1 MFQFWHDAA
10 MLAIE
15 SQRVVALRMMRFAGG
30 GRNARVETSRM
41 MTEKISASLI
51 AAGTLLGGG
60 SGHVVMAQVR
70 KRVRA
75 NSRRLSRG

>member
-1 MFQFWHDAA
+1 
-10 MLAIE
+10 
-15 SQRVVALRMMRFAGG
+15 
-30 GRNARVETSRM
+30 M
-41 MTEKISASLI
+41 MTEKISASMI